1 MQDGKSNYISY
12 KIQRVLQSK
21 CIIKCWYYNR
31 GEPQLWFRRL
41 MRLQY
46 KLGGTLRR
54 LKCVCVC
61 VCRLTVMNV
70 RSLIKK
76 RIIELNV

>member
-12 KIQRVLQSK
+12 EIQRVLQSK

-31 GEPQLWFRRL
+31 GEPQLWYRRP

-54 LKCVCVC
+54 LKLSVQIDGNECTLFDQNYRV
-61 VCRLTVMNV
+61 
-70 RSLIKK
+70 
-76 RIIELNV
+76 